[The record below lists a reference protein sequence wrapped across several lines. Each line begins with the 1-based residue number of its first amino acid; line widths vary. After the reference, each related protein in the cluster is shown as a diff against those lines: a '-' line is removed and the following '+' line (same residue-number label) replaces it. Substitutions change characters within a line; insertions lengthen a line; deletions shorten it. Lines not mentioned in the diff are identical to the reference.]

1 MKRALFLLL
10 CGAISGSAAIIHFD
24 ISPAGSSVAV
34 GLSPSNQVPAVTNST
49 GSGNEISGGITFD
62 TDTLIMDLAV
72 GYGSAG
78 GFTDLTGVP
87 TSMHI
92 HGPAAAGENA
102 GVLVDLSPYNF
113 TAADPAKGGVI
124 VGSFAYPTNAV
135 AGLLG
140 GSNYINIHTATNS
153 SGEIRGQLVAVV
165 ASNSSPIVICPESST
180 AECSAAAIVSTT
192 VSDPDGDALTVVWTV
207 NGRVVQTNT
216 LPASNPPQAS
226 KVSFVGTLP
235 IGTNIIG
242 VTVTDSATNTS
253 ACSTTVAVAD
263 TIPPTIAS
271 ASASPNVLWPPNHKM
286 VDVTVS
292 ARVTDSCSAS
302 TWKII
307 GVSTNQASTTKND
320 GRNENRDQLKNN
332 GHGNGNTSP
341 TDWVIT
347 GDHTL
352 QLRAER
358 SGNSSRVYYITIQ
371 ATDASRNISTTKRV
385 TVTVPKSQGGDK

>member
-1 MKRALFLLL
+1 
-10 CGAISGSAAIIHFD
+10 
-24 ISPAGSSVAV
+24 
-34 GLSPSNQVPAVTNST
+34 
-49 GSGNEISGGITFD
+49 
-62 TDTLIMDLAV
+62 
-72 GYGSAG
+72 
-78 GFTDLTGVP
+78 
-87 TSMHI
+87 
-92 HGPAAAGENA
+92 
-102 GVLVDLSPYNF
+102 
-113 TAADPAKGGVI
+113 
-124 VGSFAYPTNAV
+124 
-135 AGLLG
+135 
-140 GSNYINIHTATNS
+140 
-153 SGEIRGQLVAVV
+153 
-165 ASNSSPIVICPESST
+165 
-180 AECSAAAIVSTT
+180 
-192 VSDPDGDALTVVWTV
+192 
-207 NGRVVQTNT
+207 
-216 LPASNPPQAS
+216 
-226 KVSFVGTLP
+226 VGTLP